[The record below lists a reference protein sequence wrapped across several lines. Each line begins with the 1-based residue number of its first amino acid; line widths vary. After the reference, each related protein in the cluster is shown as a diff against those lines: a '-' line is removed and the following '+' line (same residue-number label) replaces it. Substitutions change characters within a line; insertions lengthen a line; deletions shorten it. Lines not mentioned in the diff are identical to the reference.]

1 MIEKPLGWSKSCE
14 WKVLETKEK
23 FDTKINDQVV
33 TWVMWGCWCK
43 EGRFMTQATGQLDL
57 GPVTDDFIPWK
68 FLSMEQKVSWVHKIL
83 GRVAVAGYEKRLSDA
98 IDAEQREA
106 GYDI

>member
-1 MIEKPLGWSKSCE
+1 
-14 WKVLETKEK
+14 
-23 FDTKINDQVV
+23 
-33 TWVMWGCWCK
+33 
-43 EGRFMTQATGQLDL
+43 
-57 GPVTDDFIPWK
+57 
-68 FLSMEQKVSWVHKIL
+68 MEQKVSWVHKIL